1 MDTMN
6 HALEYL
12 DRGWSVIPVNS
23 ATKRPRIQWKEF
35 QTRLPTSEEVET
47 WWTNHPDDGIALV
60 TGDLSG
66 FVVVD
71 CDNDN
76 AIQAAENAGMRSPV
90 CVKTKRGKHLYF
102 KHPRDGIRRGPRAGN
117 NSRGHDWPRIDGL
130 DFRGDGGYALLPPST
145 NYEWIITQAHD
156 IDDAP
161 IWLDW
166 KPKLQNS
173 DKHFEFSELDLSDVR
188 DLQPDDLLDEW
199 EKTALYVRTR
209 FPTTLKIPSGM
220 GNARNDRVMRFASEC
235 VKNGL
240 FNSELRV
247 RVRTFM
253 REFFE
258 QPLPEPEFEAT
269 VASMEESERRN
280 HPERF
285 DSNGHHIN
293 APRQDIDRE
302 RRLITMSDADRLI
315 EDSKARQYLIE
326 PWLAPATICQV
337 HGYSGHGKSMFI
349 QHCLGALAAG
359 QRTVGPWEI
368 KKPARVLYCDF
379 EMGMGTVGRR
389 LSEIKNIHGDTEDR
403 FQVWTP
409 FIDNRDMNLKTSA
422 GLQELSGWVDYV
434 KPDVVCIDT
443 VRSAFPGL
451 QENSAEE
458 WARVNTMAMSLRNA
472 GISVILVHHSNKPSE
487 TSHGREAGSTN
498 QLTVLDTQIRVT
510 QVFQDIETAKN
521 NAGIHDETYQTPVW
535 PQLSDRLP
543 MDSKLY
549 MALEIRYGKVREWT
563 DEHDRVQWLG
573 FGSSLTDDNRYLVS
587 SRSTKQKAKAMAN
600 QGSDVTYISTTI
612 GRPIRTVR
620 EWLEIEDEYL

>member
-47 WWTNHPDDGIALV
+47 WWTNHPGDGIALV

-76 AIQAAENAGMRSPV
+76 AIKAAENAGMRSPV

-145 NYEWIITQAHD
+145 NYEWIITQAHE

-161 IWLDW
+161 VWADW
-166 KPKLQNS
+166 KPKLQTS

-247 RVRTFM
+247 R
-253 REFFE
+253 
-258 QPLPEPEFEAT
+258 
-269 VASMEESERRN
+269 
-280 HPERF
+280 
-285 DSNGHHIN
+285 
-293 APRQDIDRE
+293 
-302 RRLITMSDADRLI
+302 
-315 EDSKARQYLIE
+315 
-326 PWLAPATICQV
+326 
-337 HGYSGHGKSMFI
+337 
-349 QHCLGALAAG
+349 
-359 QRTVGPWEI
+359 
-368 KKPARVLYCDF
+368 
-379 EMGMGTVGRR
+379 
-389 LSEIKNIHGDTEDR
+389 
-403 FQVWTP
+403 
-409 FIDNRDMNLKTSA
+409 
-422 GLQELSGWVDYV
+422 
-434 KPDVVCIDT
+434 
-443 VRSAFPGL
+443 
-451 QENSAEE
+451 
-458 WARVNTMAMSLRNA
+458 
-472 GISVILVHHSNKPSE
+472 
-487 TSHGREAGSTN
+487 
-498 QLTVLDTQIRVT
+498 
-510 QVFQDIETAKN
+510 
-521 NAGIHDETYQTPVW
+521 
-535 PQLSDRLP
+535 
-543 MDSKLY
+543 
-549 MALEIRYGKVREWT
+549 
-563 DEHDRVQWLG
+563 
-573 FGSSLTDDNRYLVS
+573 
-587 SRSTKQKAKAMAN
+587 
-600 QGSDVTYISTTI
+600 
-612 GRPIRTVR
+612 
-620 EWLEIEDEYL
+620 